1 MYIYPNTTVKILHNV
16 SLNNDYDHTIYFAS
30 EQAQRTFF
38 DNPVRVKYTL
48 NNQQYQRKERGW
60 MQVNLNQ
67 NQLWDCTYLMF
78 QNTNYT
84 LAPSGNMGTSYKW
97 FYAFILNVEYVNENV
112 SKINFEID
120 EMQTWMFDYQLE
132 KCFVEREHSATD
144 NMFENIVDEE
154 IDVGKE
160 YYNAQVVRAF
170 LFNATAVYVVYS
182 EYPVNSPSS
191 GDVYGNYF
199 TGCTVIEYST
209 DTQGLNYLKQ
219 SLNSYISAGKE
230 DAILAIYQGPLIAN
244 QPWMDPGYYEQEYTF
259 TTPNFVN
266 IDGYVPKNKKLF
278 NYPYNYL
285 SVSDKEGQGKDY
297 KWELWGNDKGLFRI
311 EMCALGQP
319 AVEIYPINYREIP
332 NDRDEGI
339 VYTNF
344 PFCAWSGDAYQVW
357 LAQNKASLFNSL
369 VVTPVTSAVMGGG
382 ARVNMKSPNKFK
394 MKGRPN
400 FEDTFSTIASVM
412 DMQHLPPTAHGRMGS
427 NLINLQ
433 DGTQGF
439 EFKQMTISNTY
450 AKIIDEYFSKYG
462 YACKRIKVPNTHVR
476 TNWTYTKTIGC
487 EILGNLPSDSISII
501 TSVYDKGIT
510 FWDIRNANIGDY
522 GDFSN
527 PTLS

>member
-1 MYIYPNTTVKILHNV
+1 MYIYPNTTIKILHNV

-38 DNPVRVKYTL
+38 DNNIRVKYTL

-84 LAPSGNMGTSYKW
+84 LAPSGSIGTSYKW

-120 EMQTWMFDYQLE
+120 ELQTWMFDYQLE
-132 KCFVEREHSATD
+132 KCYVEREHSATD

-170 LFNATAVYVVYS
+170 LFNATGVFLVSS
-182 EYPVNSPSS
+182 ELPDETPVS

-199 TGCTVIEYST
+199 TGCNVVEYST
-209 DTQGLNYLKQ
+209 DSTGLALLKHD
-219 SLNSYISAGKE
+219 LDLFISNGKE
-230 DAILAIYQGPLIAN
+230 DAIIAIYQAPIITG
-244 QPWMDPGYYEQEYTF
+244 QPSLYPYFEQEYTF
-259 TTPNFVN
+259 SGANFVN
-266 IDGYVPKNKKLF
+266 IDGYAPKNKKLF
-278 NYPYNYL
+278 NFPYNYL

-297 KWELWGNDKGLFRI
+297 KWELWGDSKGLFRI

-319 AVEIYPINYREIP
+319 AVEIYPINYREIT

-344 PFCAWSGDAYQVW
+344 PFCAWAGDAYQVW

-369 VVTPVTSAVMGGG
+369 MVNPVMFGLGRTSLGEPSV
-382 ARVNMKSPNKFK
+382 FK
-394 MKGRPN
+394 N
-400 FEDTFSTIASVM
+400 IFSTIASAI
-412 DMQHLPPTAHGRMGS
+412 DMNNLPPKVHGRMGS

-450 AKIIDEYFSKYG
+450 AKIIDEYFSKFG
-462 YACKRIKVPNTHVR
+462 YACKRVKVPNTHVR
-476 TNWTYTKTIGC
+476 VNWTYTKTIGC
-487 EILGNLPSDSISII
+487 EIVGNLPSDSIAKIKSI
-501 TSVYDKGIT
+501 YDKGIT
-510 FWDIRNANIGDY
+510 FWSDGLNIGNY
-522 GDFSN
+522 GDFTN
-527 PTLS
+527 PVLS